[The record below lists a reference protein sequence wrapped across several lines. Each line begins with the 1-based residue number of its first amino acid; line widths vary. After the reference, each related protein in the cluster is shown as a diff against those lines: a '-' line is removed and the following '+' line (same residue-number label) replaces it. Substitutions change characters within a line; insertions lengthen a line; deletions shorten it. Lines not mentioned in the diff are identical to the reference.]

1 MTSTI
6 GKVLCWAQRRLTD
19 AGIDEAKLEARLL
32 LAHMLQ
38 ADTAALIARSHDS
51 PPPGLASKL
60 DPLLKRRAEREPL
73 AHILGET
80 EFYGLKLKTDARAL
94 VPRSDSE
101 VVVDL
106 ALDFLLE
113 NKPVAIA
120 DLGTGTGCLLLA
132 LLKHRPE
139 ARGVGLDLDAGA
151 AALARENARF
161 VSLEDRVEIRQ
172 QSWIEANVWQGADLV
187 VSNPPYIASTVIEN
201 LAPEVRDH
209 DPRLA
214 LDGGADGLGAYREII
229 LLGAQRLKP
238 GAVVVFEIGFDQDR
252 TVTDILE
259 RAGFEVIGR
268 RKDLGG
274 NDRAIAAR
282 LRSKA
287 TN

>member
-60 DPLLKRRAEREPL
+60 DTLLKRRAEREPL
-73 AHILGET
+73 AHILSET
-80 EFYGLKLKTDARAL
+80 EFYGLTLKTDARAL

-151 AALARENARF
+151 AALARENAQI

-172 QSWIEANVWQGADLV
+172 QSWIETDAWQGADLV

>member
-1 MTSTI
+1 MSATI
-6 GKVLCWAQRRLTD
+6 GKVLCWAQRRLAD

-32 LAHMLQ
+32 LAHILQ
-38 ADTAALIARSHDS
+38 ADTAALIARSDDS

-106 ALDFLLE
+106 ALDFLPE
-113 NKPVAIA
+113 NKPVSIA

-139 ARGVGLDLDAGA
+139 ACGVGLDLDAGA

-161 VSLEDRVEIRQ
+161 VSLEDRVEIRR

-187 VSNPPYIASTVIEN
+187 VSNPPYIASSVIEG

-209 DPRLA
+209 DPRRA
-214 LDGGADGLGAYREII
+214 LDGGADGLEAYREII
-229 LLGAQRLKP
+229 SLGKQRLKP
-238 GAVVVFEIGFDQDR
+238 GAVIVFEIGFDQDE

-259 RAGFEVIGR
+259 CAGFEVIGR
-268 RKDLGG
+268 RKDLSG
-274 NDRAIAAR
+274 NDRA
-282 LRSKA
+282 LA
-287 TN
+287 TRRPLPAH